1 MDFPTGQRQSTN
13 IKCYIYCNA
22 FKLQCDI
29 PHSPEL
35 KNKVFFLL
43 FARTF
48 SSFGITN
55 KTVTKNPSE
64 PRHSISGSDDLSG
77 SDFSVVLILLYENLK
92 FAPIFL
98 KDLCHAAAI
107 LSQETEKA
115 LCLHG

>member
-13 IKCYIYCNA
+13 IKCSIYCNA
-22 FKLQCDI
+22 SKMQCDI

-43 FARTF
+43 FARIF

-64 PRHSISGSDDLSG
+64 PRQYLRVRQLVRIRFFRS
-77 SDFSVVLILLYENLK
+77 LITPLRNLK
-92 FAPIFL
+92 FASIFL
-98 KDLCHAAAI
+98 KDLCHAVAI

-115 LCLHG
+115 LCLNG